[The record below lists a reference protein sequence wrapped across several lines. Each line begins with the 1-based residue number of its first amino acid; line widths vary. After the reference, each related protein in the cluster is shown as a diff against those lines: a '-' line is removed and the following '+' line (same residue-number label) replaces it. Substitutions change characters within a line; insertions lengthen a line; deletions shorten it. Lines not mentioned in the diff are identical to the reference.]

1 MSASSFLRYLLQPA
15 SGTVLVFIAVVSI
28 GLTAAQYS
36 GLYGAP
42 LALILLSWLFNYAFV
57 LLEALANGARE
68 PPVLAVEM
76 LNPINEWRPIFQLL
90 LLIILAGLLALVWWQ
105 VDVPLAIVLGIATF
119 IALPASTGALA
130 VSSSV
135 WQCIHPVV
143 LWHIVRALGVSYLA
157 IVACVLLYGALIAWL
172 QHSHWLPGWVVN
184 AIFVFAWLSV
194 FAVIGGSL
202 FEHRTALGHE
212 AVDSPELR
220 AARRQ
225 FEIDR
230 ERGRFLDKVHA
241 QTRGGNLAGAWHTIE
256 DELAVQQHAFDYYD
270 WLLERLQDSE
280 DPRLAARLAQDYIAR
295 ALGRDNARATLIAHR
310 SLRADAGFRPRS
322 GAQCLRL
329 AELLRLSGDRQSA
342 QTLLRDFA
350 EHYPGDAAAADAQSM
365 AHALKRDA

>member
-1 MSASSFLRYLLQPA
+1 MSASLFLRYLLQPA
-15 SGTVLVFIAVVSI
+15 HATVLVFIAVVSL
-28 GLTAAQYS
+28 GLTMAQYS
-36 GLYGAP
+36 SFYGVP
-42 LALILLSWLFNYAFV
+42 LALMLLSWLFNYAFV

-76 LNPINEWRPIFQLL
+76 LNPLNEWRPIFQLF
-90 LLIILAGLLALVWWQ
+90 LLIIIASLLALVWRR
-105 VDVPLAIVLGIATF
+105 VDVALAIALGLAAF

-130 VSSSV
+130 VASSV
-135 WQCIHPVV
+135 WQCVHPLV

-157 IVACVLLYGALIAWL
+157 IVACVLGYGALIAWL
-172 QHSHWLPGWVVN
+172 QHTHWLPGWVVN
-184 AIFVFAWLSV
+184 AISVFAWLSV

-202 FEHRTALGHE
+202 FEHRAALGHE
-212 AVDSPELR
+212 AIDSPELR

-241 QTRGGNLAGAWHTIE
+241 QARSGNLAGAWHTVE
-256 DELAVQQHAFDYYD
+256 DELAVQQHAFEYYD
-270 WLLERLQDSE
+270 WLLDRLGDRE
-280 DPRLAARLAQDYIAR
+280 DLRLAARLAQDYIAR
-295 ALGRDNARATLIAHR
+295 ALGRDNSRATLIAQR
-310 SLRADAGFRPRS
+310 SLRADARFRPRS

-350 EHYPGDAAAADAQSM
+350 EHYPGDAAVGDAQSM
-365 AHALKRDA
+365 AHALRRE